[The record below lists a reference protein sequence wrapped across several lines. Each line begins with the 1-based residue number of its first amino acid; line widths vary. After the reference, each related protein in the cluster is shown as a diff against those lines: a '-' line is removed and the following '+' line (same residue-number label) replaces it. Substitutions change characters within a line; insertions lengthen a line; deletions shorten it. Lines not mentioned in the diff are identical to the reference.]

1 MRAMALAR
9 MGDHRLPK
17 RILSGKLEGAGKR
30 ARVSRQGKKMGGLC
44 GRLYLNIPGQWR
56 FENHLIRPQEVVWR
70 EGASRSMV
78 AWRKEEDRAEE
89 NRHWKR
95 AREGVE
101 RVFIASPEENAE
113 KLRRF
118 RVTNDWF
125 ILRFSKTAP
134 AVSIEMA

>member
-56 FENHLIRPQEVVWR
+56 YENHLI
-70 EGASRSMV
+70 SRSTIG
-78 AWRKEEDRAEE
+78 RGED
-89 NRHWKR
+89 
-95 AREGVE
+95 
-101 RVFIASPEENAE
+101 
-113 KLRRF
+113 
-118 RVTNDWF
+118 VTNSF
-125 ILRFSKTAP
+125 PFGEGTARNKP
-134 AVSIEMA
+134 LPGTYLTNLFVK